1 MSSWGPQPS
10 PSPLLNCADPG
21 GAVVRVAIVGA
32 GLAGLAAA
40 SELMDAGHDVQVF
53 EARDRVGGRVWSES
67 MPLPDGQSVIVERG
81 AEFILRGYDLLRSY
95 VAELGLSLVDTG
107 MSYYL
112 REPRGAGE
120 VDSAAMV
127 AAGSRLTDAIG
138 GDERLS
144 ISDVL
149 SNLTV
154 STDLAEAIRCRVEIS
169 CALEAEFL
177 DSSVLGHVASLSPLP
192 SHRIAGGNQGL
203 AQALA
208 GRLGD
213 RLHLNTPV
221 RAIVAEGGTCDVL
234 TDLDTYRA
242 DHVVLAIPLPLV
254 SELSISP
261 ALPRWKLDALAR
273 SAYGDAAKLHIPL
286 ARSVPTSAVMSVPDR
301 YWSWTAID
309 GTGRV
314 PAVLNCFVGSATALD
329 RLGVRDGPDAW
340 VARVKETQP
349 DMPLV
354 SEGALLTTWSND
366 PWARG
371 AYSAHGAA
379 SAEHDVDD
387 LGRPIGP
394 LHFAG
399 EYLGGDFA
407 GLMEG
412 ALRSGRQAAAEILD
426 RHVRGSL

>member
-1 MSSWGPQPS
+1 
-10 PSPLLNCADPG
+10 
-21 GAVVRVAIVGA
+21 VRVAVVGA

-40 SELMDAGHDVQVF
+40 SELMDAGEDVQVF
-53 EARDRVGGRVWSES
+53 EARGRVGGRVWSES
-67 MPLPDGQSVIVERG
+67 LPLPDGQSVIIERG

-95 VAELGLSLVDTG
+95 VAERGLSLVDTG

-112 REPRGAGE
+112 REPRGAGK
-120 VDSAAMV
+120 VDTAAMV
-127 AAGSRLTDAIG
+127 AAGSRLTDTLG
-138 GDERLS
+138 GDERFS

-149 SNLTV
+149 ANLKM
-154 STDLAEAIRCRVEIS
+154 SADLAEAIRCRVEIS
-169 CALEAEFL
+169 CALEAESL
-177 DSSVLGHVASLSPLP
+177 DSSVLGHMASLSSLP

-208 GRLGD
+208 ERLGD

-221 RAIVAEGGTCDVL
+221 RAIVAEGGTCEVL
-234 TDLDTYRA
+234 TDLDTFCA

-261 ALPRWKLDALAR
+261 ALPRWKLDVLAR
-273 SAYGDAAKLHIPL
+273 SSYGDAAKLHIPL
-286 ARSVPTSAVMSVPDR
+286 ARTVPTSAVMSVPDR

-314 PAVLNCFVGSATALD
+314 PAVLNCFAGSATALD
-329 RLGVRDGPDAW
+329 RLDVRHGPDAW

-349 DMPLV
+349 DMPLA
-354 SEGALLTTWSND
+354 SEGALLTTWSDD

-371 AYSAHGAA
+371 AYSAHGTE
-379 SAEHDVDD
+379 STEDD
-387 LGRPIGP
+387 MADLARPVGA

-412 ALRSGRQAAAEILD
+412 ALRSGRQAAAEVLGA
-426 RHVRGSL
+426 RVRGRL